1 MVHLRLKKNRYSLFN
16 NPVCFTSRFRGP
28 LELQRY
34 LSLIIL
40 KISAFFPCLIRINR
54 KLNTVTSQLSI
65 LRRDKNVFLGELVH
79 KPTSVSEIW
88 HFPTKQS
95 QYKEWNHGSYNSNT
109 DGFAISSFWQVR
121 AYIFWFPAM
130 TLRPQAISSHTALLG
145 VPWYSGAPF

>member
-16 NPVCFTSRFRGP
+16 NPVFFTSRFRGP

-54 KLNTVTSQLSI
+54 KLNTVTPQLSI
-65 LRRDKNVFLGELVH
+65 LKRDKNVFLGELVH
-79 KPTSVSEIW
+79 KPTNVSEIW

-95 QYKEWNHGSYNSNT
+95 QYKEWNCGIYNSNT
-109 DGFAISSFWQVR
+109 DGSAIPTVSDRWVLISSDFQPWPSDHRQFHH
-121 AYIFWFPAM
+121 I
-130 TLRPQAISSHTALLG
+130 LL
-145 VPWYSGAPF
+145 F